1 MIVPAAGRKKSP
13 AKNEGKSAAQ
23 RKAKV
28 PGSGRKKGSLNKVT
42 AEIKG
47 LAQQHGADAIQTLAR
62 LMKAADSDT
71 ARIAA
76 ARELLDRGYG
86 KPRQAIEHTGNDGG
100 PITLLETVIV
110 DPQHG
115 EGSS

>member
-1 MIVPAAGRKKSP
+1 MTGKTPGSEPKKSV
-13 AKNEGKSAAQ
+13 SI
-23 RKAKV
+23 KATTRRRTKT
-28 PGSGRKKGSLNKVT
+28 PGSGRKKGTPNKAT
-42 AEIKG
+42 AEIKELAREHG
-47 LAQQHGADAIQTLAR
+47 PAAIKALAQL
-62 LMKAADSDT
+62 LMSADSDT

-76 ARELLDRGYG
+76 AKELLDRGYG
-86 KPRQAIEHTGNDGG
+86 KPMQAIEHTGNDGG

>member
-1 MIVPAAGRKKSP
+1 MTVPTAGRKRTP
-13 AKNEGKSAAQ
+13 AK
-23 RKAKV
+23 KV
-28 PGSGRKKGSLNKVT
+28 PGSGRKKGTPNKAT

-47 LAQQHGADAIQTLAR
+47 LAQQHGADAIQTLAT
-62 LMKAADSDT
+62 LMQKADSDT

-76 ARELLDRGYG
+76 AKELLDRGYG
-86 KPRQAIEHTGNDGG
+86 KARQAVEHTGNDGG

-110 DPQHG
+110 DPKHG